1 MVERTISVHEDL
13 PALAAN
19 VLKLRHESLEIEQAV
34 KTERNLT
41 TAVTSAGR
49 AVVRPLPVI
58 KGPSAAWLSAVERLV
73 DREGRRD
80 SARKHLAFVT
90 ALRRIYSRRSSPSA
104 VSRGAQP

>member
-1 MVERTISVHEDL
+1 MSARAEYFRQ
-13 PALAAN
+13 LARKCAAAADAAADP
-19 VLKLRHESLEIEQAV
+19 VTKAKFEQEHHQWLLRAEQAV

-49 AVVRPLPVI
+49 ALVRPLPVI

-80 SARKHLAFVT
+80 SAR
-90 ALRRIYSRRSSPSA
+90 PSTW
-104 VSRGAQP
+104 PL